1 MVTGMVN
8 DPMVPLQELTK
19 VACHTSV
26 SAHMAYMSSERVSE
40 GKKIEGLLHRNNVV
54 TEKEKKPTKSDTCKV
69 DYEPV
74 KVFYESENTEEE
86 FDAFQEEYR
95 LLGSSHHA
103 MLQVEHDFD
112 TYMLESYPPMSQILL
127 DTSTTASQQAVEM
140 ARANYDTLL
149 LQNQQLSSATVQKR
163 QLVVNLYAKKQKD
176 VNPYLKNQLPHPD
189 ACQQEPST

>member
-8 DPMVPLQELTK
+8 NPMVPLQELTK
-19 VACHTSV
+19 VACYTSV
-26 SAHMAYMSSERVSE
+26 SAHIAYMSSERVSE
-40 GKKIEGLLHRNNVV
+40 GKKIEGLLRRNNVV
-54 TEKEKKPTKSDTCKV
+54 TEKEETPTKSDTCCKV

-74 KVFYESENTEEE
+74 KVFYKSENTEEE

-112 TYMLESYPPMSQILL
+112 TYMLEFYPPMSQKLL

-149 LQNQQLSSATVQKR
+149 LQNQQLSSASVQKR
-163 QLVVNLYAKKQKD
+163 QLVVNLYHMPRSRKMSI
-176 VNPYLKNQLPHPD
+176 LI
-189 ACQQEPST
+189 